1 MMFISGPIEGMDLIQ
16 TAPGSNV
23 LLHSLTGRGNPAT
36 TSTSA
41 VVTMHEHEFVDVRC
55 VINVTNTSPV
65 ITITIANAART
76 HVSDVTDDFF
86 NSSSTQARTF
96 AGGLV
101 DQHTTVTM
109 LQPVGF
115 RPLLVHHNKRMT
127 CHATVPRHPP
137 RAVSFLMNVTC
148 KYHAEASPT
157 RC

>member
-16 TAPGSNV
+16 TAPGSNL

-65 ITITIANAART
+65 ITITIAART

-115 RPLLVHHNKRMT
+115 RPLLAHHNKRMT

-157 RC
+157 GC